1 MNIDLRSDTV
11 TKPTPAMW
19 EAMAK
24 AELGDDVYVEDP
36 TVNRLEAYSA
46 DLLEKEAALFVPS
59 GTMGNLIA
67 LLTHCGRS
75 DEVITGDKAHTFL
88 YEVGGMAA
96 LGGVIPHTL
105 PNQPDG
111 TLKLD
116 DIQNAIRVENV
127 HFPRTKLITLENTQN
142 ECGGAVLPPSYTKQ
156 VREIA
161 DDHGLVMHLDGAR
174 LFNAAV
180 KLGVSPAELSADF
193 DSVTFCLSKGLCA
206 PVGSVLCGSK
216 PFIDKARKVRKQLGG
231 GMRQAGVIAAAGLV
245 AITEMID
252 RLEEDHLR
260 AQKLA
265 AGLAEIT
272 RVKLRPN
279 SPQTNMIY
287 FDLDLPAGQ
296 GIDTFIAGLKAE
308 GILVGGVGPY
318 SLRLVT
324 HYWIDDAAVENTISV
339 FSKLLSA

>member
-1 MNIDLRSDTV
+1 
-11 TKPTPAMW
+11 
-19 EAMAK
+19 
-24 AELGDDVYVEDP
+24 
-36 TVNRLEAYSA
+36 
-46 DLLEKEAALFVPS
+46 
-59 GTMGNLIA
+59 
-67 LLTHCGRS
+67 
-75 DEVITGDKAHTFL
+75 
-88 YEVGGMAA
+88 MAA

-127 HFPRTKLITLENTQN
+127 HFPRTKLITLENTQT

-174 LFNAAV
+174 LFNATV
-180 KLGVSPAELSADF
+180 KLGLSPAELSADF

-245 AITEMID
+245 AVTEMID
-252 RLEEDHLR
+252 RLDEDHLR

-265 AGLAEIT
+265 AGLAEIK
-272 RVKLRPN
+272 RVKLRSN

-324 HYWIDDAAVENTISV
+324 HYWIDDAAVEKTISV